1 MQFASVMAVVEPQS
15 LKDIDSGS
23 QNSNDQVIITALE
36 LGKRFQAETL
46 LLHVLPPNSD
56 VLMMGSQVGHAGA
69 MSAQASALLQGI
81 DAQTTQYREYFEAL
95 YARHVAAFEPFL
107 NIDAEA
113 KIPGWQPSS
122 FSVRKIMPI
131 GHECREIAR
140 LGRLADLIVIA
151 APEHTSGGIESAA
164 LETALL
170 DTGRPVLLA
179 HNRCR
184 MPTNTQHGEKPV
196 PSPAAGGRMVIGW
209 DGSRAAALSTR
220 NALPLLKL
228 AAAVDVV
235 HLATGRERA
244 NPRDVTAYLG
254 LHGIKASAHTLSVP
268 DRTIADVLL
277 GITRSYPSSMLVIG
291 ADSHDI
297 MADAPFGSVTRDII
311 NTADVPVFLSH

>member
-1 MQFASVMAVVEPQS
+1 MQFASVMAVVEPQGP
-15 LKDIDSGS
+15 KDIDIGS
-23 QNSNDQVIITALE
+23 QNSNDQVIFTALE

-56 VLMMGSQVGHAGA
+56 VLMMGPEVGQAGA
-69 MSAQASALLQGI
+69 MSAQASTILQGI
-81 DAQTTQYREYFEAL
+81 EAQITQRQEYFESL
-95 YARHVAAFEPFL
+95 YTRHVAAFEPFL

-113 KIPGWQPSS
+113 EIPGWQPSS
-122 FSVRKIMPI
+122 FSVRKITPT

-151 APEHTSGGIESAA
+151 APEHASGGIESAA

-184 MPTNTQHGEKPV
+184 MPGTQHGEKPV

-209 DGSRAAALSTR
+209 DGSRAAALSIR

-244 NPRDVTAYLG
+244 NPRDVAAYLR

-277 GITRSYPSSMLVIG
+277 GITRNYPSSMLVIG

>member
-1 MQFASVMAVVEPQS
+1 MQFASVMAVVEPEGP
-15 LKDIDSGS
+15 KDTDSG
-23 QNSNDQVIITALE
+23 NHEINDHVILTALE
-36 LGKRFQAETL
+36 LGKRFQAETV
-46 LLHVLPPNSD
+46 LLHVLPPNRD
-56 VLMMGSQVGHAGA
+56 VLMMSSQIKQKGA
-69 MSAQASALLQGI
+69 MSAQVSALLQDI
-81 DAQTTQYREYFEAL
+81 NAQTTRRQEYFESL
-95 YARHVAAFEPFL
+95 YARHIAAFEPFL
-107 NIDAEA
+107 NTDTAA
-113 KIPGWQPSS
+113 TIPGWQPSR
-122 FSVRKIMPI
+122 FSVRKIMPT

-151 APEHTSGGIESAA
+151 APQHASGGIESAA

-179 HNRCR
+179 HKRR
-184 MPTNTQHGEKPV
+184 KALNTQHGGEPV

-209 DGSRAAALSTR
+209 DGSRAASLSIR

-244 NPRDVTAYLG
+244 NPREITDYLR

-268 DRTIADVLL
+268 DRTVAEVLL

-291 ADSHDI
+291 ADSHDV